1 MLKRIAR
8 CNTLRSLRPLKGAGL
23 AGCMCWH
30 VNCSSFIVRWKKNR
44 EREVVRMSQEKIVI
58 WWDDDEGIEGWHVD
72 LLRSNGLAGYDPVL
86 TSGCSGFPV
95 SVEQFGPLEE
105 DLLIQALKGAFPDA
119 DISLK
124 F

>member
-1 MLKRIAR
+1 
-8 CNTLRSLRPLKGAGL
+8 
-23 AGCMCWH
+23 
-30 VNCSSFIVRWKKNR
+30 
-44 EREVVRMSQEKIVI
+44 MSQEKLVI
-58 WWDDDEGIEGWHVD
+58 WWDENEASAGWHVD
-72 LLRSNGLAGYDPVL
+72 LLRSNGSARYDPVL
-86 TSGCSGFPV
+86 TSGRSGFPV